1 MLGVGC
7 VVLLPKVVRPALVAF
22 ALNGGGAG
30 SSIKLIDPV
39 IDQTGLMV
47 SWPYSCLPS

>member
-22 ALNGGGAG
+22 ALNGGAG
-30 SSIKLIDPV
+30 SSIELIDPV

-47 SWPYSCLPS
+47 SRPYSCLPS